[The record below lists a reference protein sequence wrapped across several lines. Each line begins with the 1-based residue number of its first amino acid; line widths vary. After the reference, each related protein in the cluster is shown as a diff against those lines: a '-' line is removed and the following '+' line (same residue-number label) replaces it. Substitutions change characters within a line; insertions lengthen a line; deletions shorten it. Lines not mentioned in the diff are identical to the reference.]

1 MTSLNVDHTKHQS
14 SRVHDHRRKSTYR
27 QAAKSKRIKAD
38 EAKSS
43 RESAREANVK
53 WLVSTD
59 GVKAE
64 MLLKSMKFGSATLV
78 ERLTP
83 PSRSS
88 LAELHTLCSNLCAEP
103 RKQDRPRLHED

>member
-1 MTSLNVDHTKHQS
+1 MFMIIAANQPIDK
-14 SRVHDHRRKSTYR
+14 R
-27 QAAKSKRIKAD
+27 QKAD
-38 EAKSS
+38 EAKQTKTG
-43 RESAREANVK
+43 RESAREASVE

-64 MLLKSMKFGSATLV
+64 MLLESMKFGSATLV

-88 LAELHTLCSNLCAEP
+88 LAELHTLRSNLCAEP